1 MRGDLVSRPIG
12 EVMQEAENLVN
23 AGVKELLVIS
33 QDTSAYGVDVKYRTG
48 FFNGRPVKTRMNELC
63 AELGKLGVWVRLH
76 YVYPYPHVDDVIP
89 LMTEGRILPYLDVPF
104 QHASPRI
111 LKLMK
116 RPASAEK
123 VLERLRRWREICPE
137 ITVRSTFI
145 VGFPGETEADF
156 TELLAWLRVA
166 RLDRVGC
173 FEYSPVEGAKANDL
187 RQPQV
192 PDAVKQERRAR
203 FMELAAEISAQRLAE
218 KVGRRMQVLVDRI
231 DGDIAVARSSSDAPE
246 IDGTVRIHG
255 GGKLAVGAM
264 AAVQITAAGDY
275 DLEAKLRA

>member
-1 MRGDLVSRPIG
+1 
-12 EVMQEAENLVN
+12 
-23 AGVKELLVIS
+23 
-33 QDTSAYGVDVKYRTG
+33 
-48 FFNGRPVKTRMNELC
+48 
-63 AELGKLGVWVRLH
+63 
-76 YVYPYPHVDDVIP
+76 
-89 LMTEGRILPYLDVPF
+89 LPYLDIPF
-104 QHASPRI
+104 QHASARI

-116 RPASAEK
+116 RPAAAENT
-123 VLERLRRWREICPE
+123 LERIAAWRRIAPD
-137 ITVRSTFI
+137 ITIRSTFI

-203 FMELAAEISAQRLAE
+203 FMELAAEISAQRLAD
-218 KVGRRMQVLVDRI
+218 KVGRRMQVLIDRI

-275 DLEAKLRA
+275 DLEAKLHA